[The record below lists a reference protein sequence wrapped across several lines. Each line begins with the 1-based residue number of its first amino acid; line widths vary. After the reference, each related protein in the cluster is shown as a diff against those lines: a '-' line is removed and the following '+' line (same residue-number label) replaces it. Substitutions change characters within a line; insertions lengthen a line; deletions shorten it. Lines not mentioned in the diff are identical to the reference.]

1 MAFKVLG
8 IVGFASDPIIA
19 EQIHQLAHNG
29 CLEILLIEQ
38 QDVARHR
45 LRTVTD
51 KGTECLIAIPRDQRL
66 SDGAVLRLDEHCA
79 IVVRLQEEH
88 WLCLE
93 PIDLSVAMELGYFC
107 GNLHWR
113 IRFESGRLLV
123 ALEGPEQDYL
133 DRLDSFFSK
142 GQVRVIKSG

>member
-1 MAFKVLG
+1 MTFKVHG
-8 IVGFASDPIIA
+8 IVGFASDPVVA
-19 EQIHQLAHNG
+19 EQIHQLAHTG
-29 CLEILLIEQ
+29 SLEILLIEQ

-45 LRTVTD
+45 LRAVTD

-66 SDGAVLRLDEHCA
+66 GDGAVLRLDAHRA

-93 PIDLSVAMELGYFC
+93 PRDLSVAMELGYFC

-113 IRFESGRLLV
+113 IRFEPGRLFV
-123 ALEGPEQDYL
+123 ALEGSKEDYL
-133 DRLDSFFSK
+133 GRLDSFVRAN
-142 GQVRVIKSG
+142 QVRVIEIE